1 MPKKISTKSRRN
13 ERMTSL
19 VSVGEFKRI
28 KSFARFQKMGVSE
41 LLRHC
46 VLSQVEV
53 WEKQE

>member
-1 MPKKISTKSRRN
+1 MPKKRSTKSRRN

-19 VSVGEFKRI
+19 VSVGEVKRI